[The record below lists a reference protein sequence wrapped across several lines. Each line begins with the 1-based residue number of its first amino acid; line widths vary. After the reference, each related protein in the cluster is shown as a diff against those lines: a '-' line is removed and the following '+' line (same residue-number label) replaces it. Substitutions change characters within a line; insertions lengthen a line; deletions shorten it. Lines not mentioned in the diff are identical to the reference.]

1 MVNIYKERT
10 SIQATWSGVTLYNL
24 AVKLLEI
31 LLIALGLSMDAFA
44 VAVASGATMKRLH
57 LPNALKMALFF
68 GGFQALM
75 PVLGWAAGL
84 SLKAYITAWDH
95 WLAFGLLAAIGGKM
109 LYEALKIKE
118 EEECGGP
125 KTCPFDNG
133 TLTVLAIA
141 TSIDALAVGLTFSVL
156 QVSIVAPV
164 LVIGLV
170 TFVMSVAGVRLGSVG
185 GHFFE
190 HKMEAVGGVVLIA
203 IGLKILL
210 GHLGFISF

>member
-1 MVNIYKERT
+1 MK
-10 SIQATWSGVTLYNL
+10 TLEL
-24 AVKLLEI
+24 

-44 VAVASGATMKRLH
+44 VSVASGATMKRLH

-75 PVLGWAAGL
+75 PVLGWLAGL
-84 SLKAYITAWDH
+84 GMKSFISGVDH
-95 WLAFGLLAAIGGKM
+95 WIAFGLLLAVGGKM
-109 LYEALKIKE
+109 LYESLKIKE
-118 EEECGGP
+118 EEDCGGP
-125 KTCPFDNG
+125 KTCPFDTG

-156 QVSIVAPV
+156 AVSIIAPV

-170 TFVMSVAGVRLGSVG
+170 TFVMSVAGVKLGSTG

-190 HKMEAVGGVVLIA
+190 HKMEAAGGLILIA

-210 GHLGFISF
+210 GHLGLLPF

>member
-1 MVNIYKERT
+1 M
-10 SIQATWSGVTLYNL
+10 AP
-24 AVKLLEI
+24 LEI

-44 VAVASGATMKRLH
+44 VSLASGATMKRLH
-57 LPNALKMALFF
+57 LPNALKMGLFF
-68 GGFQALM
+68 GAFQALM

-84 SLKAYITAWDH
+84 AAKDFIAGWDH
-95 WLAFGLLAAIGGKM
+95 WIAFVLLSGVGGKM
-109 LYEALKIKE
+109 LYESFRIKE

-125 KTCPFDNG
+125 RTCPFDTG

-141 TSIDALAVGLTFSVL
+141 TSIDALAVGLTFSL
-156 QVSIVAPV
+156 LRLSIIAPV

-170 TFVMSVAGVRLGSVG
+170 TFLMSVAGVKIGSAG

-190 HKMEAVGGVVLIA
+190 HRMEAAGGLVLIG

-210 GHLGFISF
+210 GHLGVL

>member
-1 MVNIYKERT
+1 MRT
-10 SIQATWSGVTLYNL
+10 FEL
-24 AVKLLEI
+24 

-44 VAVASGATMKRLH
+44 VSVASGATMKRLH
-57 LPNALKMALFF
+57 LPNALKMGLFF

-84 SLKAYITAWDH
+84 SARSFIAGWDH
-95 WLAFGLLAAIGGKM
+95 WIAFGLLAAIGGKM
-109 LYEALKIKE
+109 LWEAFKIKE

-125 KTCPFDNG
+125 KTCPFDTG

-141 TSIDALAVGLTFSVL
+141 TSIDALAVGVTFSL
-156 QVSIVAPV
+156 LSVSIIAPV

-170 TFVMSVAGVRLGSVG
+170 TFLMSVGGVKIGSAG

-190 HKMEAVGGVVLIA
+190 HKMEAAGGFILVA

-210 GHLGFISF
+210 EHLGLF

>member
-1 MVNIYKERT
+1 MK
-10 SIQATWSGVTLYNL
+10 TLEL
-24 AVKLLEI
+24 

-44 VAVASGATMKRLH
+44 VSVASGATMKRLH

-75 PVLGWAAGL
+75 PVLGWLAGL
-84 SLKAYITAWDH
+84 GMKSFISGVDH
-95 WLAFGLLAAIGGKM
+95 WIAFGLLSAVGGKM
-109 LYEALKIKE
+109 LYESLKIKE
-118 EEECGGP
+118 EEDCGGT
-125 KTCPFDNG
+125 KTCPFDTG

-156 QVSIVAPV
+156 AVSIITPV

-170 TFVMSVAGVRLGSVG
+170 TFAMSVAGVKLGSTG

-190 HKMEAVGGVVLIA
+190 HRMETAGGLILIA
-203 IGLKILL
+203 IGLKILF
-210 GHLGFISF
+210 GHLGLF

>member
-1 MVNIYKERT
+1 MP
-10 SIQATWSGVTLYNL
+10 A
-24 AVKLLEI
+24 LEI

-44 VAVASGATMKRLH
+44 VAIASGATMKRLH
-57 LPNALKMALFF
+57 LPDALKMGLFF

-75 PVLGWAAGL
+75 PVLGWGAGL
-84 SLKAYITAWDH
+84 SMRSFISGWDH
-95 WLAFGLLAAIGGKM
+95 WIAFGLLLGVGGKM
-109 LYEALKIKE
+109 LYEAFQMKE

-125 KTCPFDNG
+125 KTCPFDTG

-141 TSIDALAVGLTFSVL
+141 TSIDALAVGLTFSL
-156 QVSIVAPV
+156 LALSIIGPV

-170 TFVMSVAGVRLGSVG
+170 TFFMSVAGVKIGSAG

-190 HKMEAVGGVVLIA
+190 HKMEAAGGIILIV

-210 GHLGFISF
+210 GHLGLF

>member
-1 MVNIYKERT
+1 MAI
-10 SIQATWSGVTLYNL
+10 I
-24 AVKLLEI
+24 EI

-44 VAVASGATMKRLH
+44 VSLASGATMKRLH
-57 LPNALKMALFF
+57 LPNALKMGLFF

-75 PVLGWAAGL
+75 PVVGWAAGL
-84 SLKAYITAWDH
+84 SMKDFISGWDH
-95 WLAFGLLAAIGGKM
+95 WIAFALLLAVGGKM
-109 LYEALKIKE
+109 VYEAFKIKE

-125 KTCPFDNG
+125 KSCPFDTG

-141 TSIDALAVGLTFSVL
+141 TSIDALAVGLTFSLL
-156 QVSIVAPV
+156 QLSIIGPV

-170 TFVMSVAGVRLGSVG
+170 TFLMSVAGVKIGSAG

-190 HKMEAVGGVVLIA
+190 HKMEAAGGFILIA

-210 GHLGFISF
+210 GHLGVF

>member
-1 MVNIYKERT
+1 MPVI
-10 SIQATWSGVTLYNL
+10 
-24 AVKLLEI
+24 EI

-57 LPNALKMALFF
+57 LPDALKMGFFF

-75 PVLGWAAGL
+75 PVLGWGAGL
-84 SLKAYITAWDH
+84 SMRGFIAGWDH
-95 WLAFGLLAAIGGKM
+95 WIAFGLLLGVGGKM
-109 LYEALKIKE
+109 LYEAFKMKE

-125 KTCPFDNG
+125 KTCPFDTG

-141 TSIDALAVGLTFSVL
+141 TSIDALAVGLTFSL
-156 QVSIVAPV
+156 LALSIIGPV

-170 TFVMSVAGVRLGSVG
+170 TFLMSVAGVKIGSAG

-190 HKMEAVGGVVLIA
+190 HKMEAAGGLILIA
-203 IGLKILL
+203 IGFKILL
-210 GHLGFISF
+210 GHLGLF